1 MIDVL
6 IGIPTFRRP
15 KGLARLLEWLAK
27 LETEARVSVLV
38 ADNDSVGQAGSALC
52 EELRK
57 ANYRWPLQAI
67 VVAERGIAQA
77 RNALVERALANGQAK
92 FIAML
97 DDDEWPDANW
107 LNAFLRVMQQ
117 TNADAIHGAVVRQ
130 FEEDP
135 GVWATRCPVIA
146 SLRGRTG
153 PIDMIHSTS
162 NIILSRDCLERM
174 QRPWFDP
181 AFALTGGED
190 KEFFTRLRLSGA
202 RFAWADDAIVF
213 AQVPASRGKLSWAL
227 KRSYRVGNSD
237 MRVLLKY
244 ERSAGVLALEAAK
257 IAGVTLLSP
266 LQLVMHAV
274 APGAR
279 TAVLCRLWRAAGKI
293 AAVCGRH
300 FNEYETV
307 HGN

>member
-1 MIDVL
+1 MVDVT
-6 IGIPTFRRP
+6 IAIPTFCRP
-15 KGLARLLEWLAK
+15 RGLERLLSALEK
-27 LETEARVSVLV
+27 LETTANVSVLV
-38 ADNDSVGQAGSALC
+38 ADNDAGRGDGAAVC
-52 EELRK
+52 ERLRTGG
-57 ANYRWPLQAI
+57 YRWSLEWI
-67 VVAERGIAQA
+67 VVRERGIAQA
-77 RNALVERALANGQAK
+77 RNALVEHLLAK
-92 FIAML
+92 FGAGFVAMI
-97 DDDEWPDANW
+97 DDDEWPHPQW
-107 LNAFLRVMQQ
+107 LNAFLRAQEK
-117 TNADAIHGAVVRQ
+117 TGADVLYGAILRE
-130 FEEDP
+130 FERRPGIWAAYCP
-135 GVWATRCPVIA
+135 GVA
-146 SLRGRTG
+146 STHVAVSSAAMPGTGNVLLRRE
-153 PIDMIHSTS
+153 
-162 NIILSRDCLERM
+162 CLEGLIK
-174 QRPWFDP
+174 PCFDP

-190 KEFFTRLRLSGA
+190 KEFFTRMRLSGA

-213 AQVPASRGKLSWAL
+213 AEVPASRGKLSWAL